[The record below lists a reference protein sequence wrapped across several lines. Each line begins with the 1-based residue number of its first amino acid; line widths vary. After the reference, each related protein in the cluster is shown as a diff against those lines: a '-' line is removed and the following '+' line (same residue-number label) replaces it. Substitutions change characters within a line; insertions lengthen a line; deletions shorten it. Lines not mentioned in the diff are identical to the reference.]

1 MSSIERLGVVG
12 AGQMGGGIVEVAM
25 RAGVDVVMVDVSEEA
40 VSTGAAR
47 LRASLDRAVDRGK
60 ATAEERDA
68 ALAKLT
74 TATDLDALADR
85 QLVIEAVI
93 ENESIKADVFGRLD
107 HLLDDD
113 AILASNTSSIPI
125 VTLARSTR
133 RIDRFVGMHFFN
145 PVPVMKLVEIIPA
158 VTTSDETVAAAKAF
172 GERLGKTAIVAPDR
186 AGFVVNALLVP
197 YLLDA
202 IRFYEAGNATKEDID
217 TGMQLGAAH
226 PMGPLTLCDLIGNDV
241 MLMVAESLYDE
252 FRETRMAPPP
262 LLRRMVSA
270 GLLGRKTGE
279 GFYTY

>member
-1 MSSIERLGVVG
+1 
-12 AGQMGGGIVEVAM
+12 MGGGIVEVAM

-40 VSTGAAR
+40 VNAGEER
-47 LRASLDRAVDRGK
+47 LRSSLDRAVERGK
-60 ATAEERDA
+60 ATAEDRDA
-68 ALAKLT
+68 ALANLT

-93 ENESIKADVFGRLD
+93 ENESIKAEVFGRLD
-107 HLLDDD
+107 QMLADD

-158 VTTSDETVAAAKAF
+158 LTTSDETVAAAKAF

-197 YLLDA
+197 LS
-202 IRFYEAGNATKEDID
+202 
-217 TGMQLGAAH
+217 
-226 PMGPLTLCDLIGNDV
+226 LIHI
-241 MLMVAESLYDE
+241 
-252 FRETRMAPPP
+252 
-262 LLRRMVSA
+262 
-270 GLLGRKTGE
+270 
-279 GFYTY
+279 

>member
-1 MSSIERLGVVG
+1 
-12 AGQMGGGIVEVAM
+12 MGGGIVEVAM

-40 VSTGAAR
+40 VNAGEMR
-47 LRASLDRAVDRGK
+47 LRSSLDRAVDRGK

-68 ALAKLT
+68 ALAMLT

-93 ENESIKADVFGRLD
+93 ENESIKAEVFGRLD
-107 HLLDDD
+107 HLLDGE

-279 GFYTY
+279 GFYRY

>member
-40 VSTGAAR
+40 VNAGEMR
-47 LRASLDRAVDRGK
+47 LRSSLDRAVDRGK

-68 ALAKLT
+68 ALAMLT

-93 ENESIKADVFGRLD
+93 ENESIKAEVFGRLD
-107 HLLDDD
+107 HLLDGE

-279 GFYTY
+279 GFYRY